1 LDDII
6 NITDKGYLDNEILYE
21 ILWNREEDY
30 TENDLR
36 SFLRTVAC
44 NAMIVGHTPVDGV
57 TLINDKQLIVSSSYS
72 QGKKEY
78 IELDLEEKIKDT
90 KDILKMVK
98 QLN

>member
-1 LDDII
+1 MGGDVY
-6 NITDKGYLDNEILYE
+6 K
-21 ILWNREEDY
+21 RQ
-30 TENDLR
+30 
-36 SFLRTVAC
+36 
-44 NAMIVGHTPVDGV
+44 PVDGV
-57 TLINDKQLIVSSSYS
+57 KLINDKQLIVSSSYS